1 MMEEVLL
8 LLKAGGLAMYPLL
21 LLSIVSWTIV
31 VERFI
36 NLRSSNFISRNF
48 KDAKALI
55 LKGDLDGAFKI
66 LSLDH
71 TPFGK
76 ALHRLLENH
85 IKYRFSKREL
95 VDFVRSEIDLLVPK
109 VEKNLA
115 ILSTIA
121 SLSPLIGLFGTI
133 TGLIKVFKSFSL
145 NQSETALNLLSS
157 GIGEALVAAA
167 TGLAVAIPALF
178 FYWVFRIW
186 GNSILNRLEEEA
198 IEFIRS
204 LP

>member
-1 MMEEVLL
+1 MEEIVLF
-8 LLKAGGLAMYPLL
+8 LKAGGFAMYPLL

-31 VERFI
+31 VERLI
-36 NLRSSNFISRNF
+36 NLRSSNFIPKNL
-48 KDAKALI
+48 KDIKNLI
-55 LKGDLDGAFKI
+55 LNGDLDSAYKI

-71 TPFGK
+71 TLLGK
-76 ALHRLLENH
+76 ILQRLLENH
-85 IKYRFSKREL
+85 VKHGLSKKEL
-95 VDFVRSEIDLLVPK
+95 MELVRSEIDLLVSK

-133 TGLIKVFKSFSL
+133 TGLIKVFRSFSL
-145 NQSETALNLLSS
+145 SQSETALNLLSA

-186 GNSILNRLEEEA
+186 GNSIINKLEEEA
-198 IEFIRS
+198 IEFVRG

>member
-1 MMEEVLL
+1 MEEVLL

-95 VDFVRSEIDLLVPK
+95 VDLVRSEIDLLVPK

-186 GNSILNRLEEEA
+186 GNSILNKLEEEA
-198 IEFIRS
+198 TEFIRS